1 MLDRGKV
8 INALQDKERKFQE
21 FVAERDKQRFA
32 LEEQLAQFLRYDYQA
47 IINMLAERGLAW
59 PGALPTQELDAAQAL
74 CIPFASTWQNHQEA
88 RAWALQ
94 TLRNRT
100 VAAVDG
106 SQITPTGEYSVPIG
120 AMQIGWFV
128 NEHREGGSYE
138 KDVYFEVMAPQEV
151 VDDEST
157 NMESGQP
164 DRRVN
169 LLRFVSE
176 CQKLCEL
183 MVRSEH
189 LPMLE
194 KPLCFFD
201 GSFIISFAGQMRP
214 NLATPYIGAIIQLL
228 DCSKRTRVPLVGFV
242 DDSHS
247 RDLVTLMGH
256 ITQRHDGRATGDAAM
271 LHGHLPATW
280 GVRTPFFACAR
291 EDGLSKEERA
301 PFYTE
306 TVFTYMRL
314 TSERPPARIE
324 MPIWILEDGRAEE
337 IMDLVRAECVVG
349 AGYPYAIETA
359 DALAVI
365 SQQDRQRFYALFEQ
379 FAQRQEIDFTR
390 TRKAASKRVRR

>member
-1 MLDRGKV
+1 MIDRGKV
-8 INALQDKERKFQE
+8 ITALQDKEQKFQE
-21 FVAERDKQRFA
+21 FVATRDKQQFA
-32 LEEQLAQFLRYDYQA
+32 LAEQLAQFLRYDYQA
-47 IINMLAERGLAW
+47 ICNALAERGLAW
-59 PGALPTQELDAAQAL
+59 PGALPTPELDAAHAL
-74 CIPFASTWQNHQEA
+74 CMPFAAEWQNHQEA
-88 RAWALQ
+88 RVWAMQ
-94 TLRNRT
+94 VLRNRT

-169 LLRFVSE
+169 QLRFMSE
-176 CQKLCEL
+176 CQKLCEI

-189 LPMLE
+189 LPALE

-214 NLATPYIGAIIQLL
+214 QLAEPYVRTIIELL

-271 LHGHLPATW
+271 LHRHLPAAW
-280 GVRTPFFACAR
+280 VCA
-291 EDGLSKEERA
+291 A
-301 PFYTE
+301 PFC
-306 TVFTYMRL
+306 L
-314 TSERPPARIE
+314 RP
-324 MPIWILEDGRAEE
+324 
-337 IMDLVRAECVVG
+337 
-349 AGYPYAIETA
+349 
-359 DALAVI
+359 
-365 SQQDRQRFYALFEQ
+365 
-379 FAQRQEIDFTR
+379 
-390 TRKAASKRVRR
+390 RRWA